1 MRGDWLPLCI
11 GHGLRLG
18 YDPDCAEAGARSPRR
33 RDRRLVSLC
42 LRRGLLNRPAW
53 RARPTEAPELTR
65 GEIVLLV
72 VTVLTFSA
80 NNLTFMLG
88 LNYISPT
95 ASQVLIQLA
104 PLLVIGAGV
113 FVFGEPF
120 GGLQW
125 IGTPVLAG
133 GILLFFHTQLAELAS
148 GVSTSG
154 TGILLISI
162 AALCWAAFAV
172 GQKRLL
178 PRFGSFRLMWMVY
191 AVGVVLMS
199 PLAAPGHA
207 VRLTGGQALLLSYS
221 CLTTVLGYAL
231 FSEALKLWEASRVGA
246 VVAVTPLFTWTFSEV
261 AAGLFPEL
269 VHAEAADGWSLV
281 GALCVA
287 GGSAL
292 AALGRKTT
300 GVISARPFR
309 SSGVVGSCGGA
320 SAGSGCPKSMS
331 DSVVKML
338 DSAVNLR

>member
-1 MRGDWLPLCI
+1 MPSPTPESPSRGATGFLYALATACVWGTIPIALKLVLGPLD
-11 GHGLRLG
+11 GATVVWYRFAFAAVFLTALLG
-18 YDPDCAEAGARSPRR
+18 PRGQ
-33 RDRRLVSLC
+33 LKL
-42 LRRGLLNRPAW
+42 
-53 RARPTEAPELTR
+53 PELTR

-88 LNYISPT
+88 LKYISPT

-154 TGILLISI
+154 MGILLISI

-199 PLAAPGHA
+199 PLAAPAHA
-207 VRLTGGQALLLSYS
+207 ARLTGWQSLLLFYS
-221 CLTTVLGYAL
+221 CLTTVLGYAM

-246 VVAVTPLFTWTFSEV
+246 VVAVTPLFTWTFNEV
-261 AAGLFPEL
+261 AAGLFPQF

-300 GVISARPFR
+300 GVISARPFPGPPALSAPVEEHQPVAAARNQCPTR
-309 SSGVVGSCGGA
+309 S
-320 SAGSGCPKSMS
+320 
-331 DSVVKML
+331 
-338 DSAVNLR
+338 